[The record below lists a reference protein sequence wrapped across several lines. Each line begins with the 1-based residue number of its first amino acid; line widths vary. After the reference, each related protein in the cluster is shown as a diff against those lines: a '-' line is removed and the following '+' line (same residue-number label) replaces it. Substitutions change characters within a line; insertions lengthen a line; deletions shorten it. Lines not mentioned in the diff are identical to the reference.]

1 MEEDRFEASKL
12 KQQVGSRGNL
22 YSKMFDNTV
31 IKSISEI
38 VNKRN
43 KRQEEKETSADLDSS
58 QIFKNTNQKQ
68 KVQEIPLVK
77 DKPNN

>member
-1 MEEDRFEASKL
+1 
-12 KQQVGSRGNL
+12 
-22 YSKMFDNTV
+22 MFDNTV

-58 QIFKNTNQKQ
+58 QIFKNTNQK
-68 KVQEIPLVK
+68 
-77 DKPNN
+77 